1 MKHLDSAYHKIIR
14 GGPTQYNLT
23 IKKNIPSKIKIM
35 QRYSSW
41 GLDLMIIYIIKVT
54 GKTPYYF
61 KASLLMFPPPVF
73 CDVKAVIMMSDVAY
87 SRHVHTRVLPLCHV
101 SLVTCGVKCNI
112 VSQHQCIPRGL
123 SSPCF
128 KF

>member
-1 MKHLDSAYHKIIR
+1 MIRYAKILFSGLGSDDNIVLDK
-14 GGPTQYNLT
+14 T
-23 IKKNIPSKIKIM
+23 
-35 QRYSSW
+35 
-41 GLDLMIIYIIKVT
+41 KVT
-54 GKTPYYF
+54 KKTPYYF

-87 SRHVHTRVLPLCHV
+87 SRHVRTRVLPLRHV
-101 SLVTCGVKCNI
+101 SQVTCRVKCNI